1 MLSYETALGLSRST
15 SDESSWKNRS
25 GEDSKEMALV
35 VLVSDEM
42 ESRESV
48 EVAICWPSPLTFLVR
63 SERRLPRRFD
73 DSFGE
78 SMMMVEWSLFRF
90 ILLVMMCEEA

>member
-48 EVAICWPSPLTFLVR
+48 EVAIWLTFLVR

-73 DSFGE
+73 DCFGE
-78 SMMMVEWSLFRF
+78 SMMMVEWSLF
-90 ILLVMMCEEA
+90 